1 MLKKKGFT
9 LENKNISLLRR
20 SNRWGWTAL
29 SIALCMLLSPLLAV
43 SVFIPQGMTLVP
55 IALLLLVGYV
65 GPVSAATCTAILV
78 TLSTVFFGFWGAA
91 LSAVLLVPILVVS
104 SYMVEHEQSFW
115 QSAAGSGVTMFASI
129 GLAMLLVSALA
140 GADVVTALSNM
151 MRQAFS
157 VSQTFSDMVLTM
169 MMQLGA
175 ITSASGGA
183 VDIATLDAAAR
194 GQLIEQL
201 VLILDTLMRLEIPMQ
216 MATGSV
222 AAGVLGQ
229 VALRKGVLSRGDK
242 VDYPPLRTW
251 TVPKGWGRV
260 LGATLAASNIYIDD
274 TSGITPSQL
283 RSRCRRLKME
293 HGLDMIMVD
302 YLQLMSA
309 DGHVEN
315 RQNEVSE
322 ISRNLKSIAK
332 ELNVPL
338 VALAQLSRAGAQ
350 RSDKRPILSDLRD
363 SGAIEQDADVIMFL
377 HREEYY
383 DPNTEDKNIAEVI
396 VAKQRNGPLGTVKL
410 AWLGQYTRFASLQQ
424 GGAAQ

>member
-65 GPVSAATCTAILV
+65 GPVSAAACTAILV

-91 LSAVLLVPILVVS
+91 LSTVLLVPILVVS

-175 ITSASGGA
+175 ITSASG
-183 VDIATLDAAAR
+183 
-194 GQLIEQL
+194 QLIEQL

-260 LGATLAASNIYIDD
+260 LGATLAALYVLTLIVPSF
-274 TSGITPSQL
+274 TSSMFYVFTGVFEQIFALQGIAAVCYYLNEKGKGRVAQGIVFALGYFAIRPAAILIGIADQTFDVVH
-283 RSRCRRLKME
+283 RREKME
-293 HGLDMIMVD
+293 EETPNPFDPRTHD
-302 YLQLMSA
+302 
-309 DGHVEN
+309 
-315 RQNEVSE
+315 
-322 ISRNLKSIAK
+322 
-332 ELNVPL
+332 
-338 VALAQLSRAGAQ
+338 
-350 RSDKRPILSDLRD
+350 DK
-363 SGAIEQDADVIMFL
+363 
-377 HREEYY
+377 
-383 DPNTEDKNIAEVI
+383 
-396 VAKQRNGPLGTVKL
+396 
-410 AWLGQYTRFASLQQ
+410 
-424 GGAAQ
+424 

>member
-1 MLKKKGFT
+1 M
-9 LENKNISLLRR
+9 
-20 SNRWGWTAL
+20 

-65 GPVSAATCTAILV
+65 GPVSAAACTAILV

-183 VDIATLDAAAR
+183 RTVNRAAR
-194 GQLIEQL
+194 ADSG
-201 VLILDTLMRLEIPMQ
+201 
-216 MATGSV
+216 
-222 AAGVLGQ
+222 
-229 VALRKGVLSRGDK
+229 
-242 VDYPPLRTW
+242 YPDAVGNP
-251 TVPKGWGRV
+251 
-260 LGATLAASNIYIDD
+260 D
-274 TSGITPSQL
+274 
-283 RSRCRRLKME
+283 
-293 HGLDMIMVD
+293 
-302 YLQLMSA
+302 A
-309 DGHVEN
+309 DGDGL
-315 RQNEVSE
+315 RGGG
-322 ISRNLKSIAK
+322 
-332 ELNVPL
+332 
-338 VALAQLSRAGAQ
+338 RAGAG
-350 RSDKRPILSDLRD
+350 R
-363 SGAIEQDADVIMFL
+363 
-377 HREEYY
+377 
-383 DPNTEDKNIAEVI
+383 
-396 VAKQRNGPLGTVKL
+396 
-410 AWLGQYTRFASLQQ
+410 
-424 GGAAQ
+424 AAQGRALSWG

>member
-1 MLKKKGFT
+1 
-9 LENKNISLLRR
+9 
-20 SNRWGWTAL
+20 
-29 SIALCMLLSPLLAV
+29 
-43 SVFIPQGMTLVP
+43 
-55 IALLLLVGYV
+55 
-65 GPVSAATCTAILV
+65 
-78 TLSTVFFGFWGAA
+78 
-91 LSAVLLVPILVVS
+91 
-104 SYMVEHEQSFW
+104 MVEHEQSFW

-260 LGATLAASNIYIDD
+260 LGATLAALYVFTGVFEQIFALQ
-274 TSGITPSQL
+274 GIAAVCYYLNEKGKGHVAQGIVFALGYFAIRPAAILIGIADQTFDVVH
-283 RSRCRRLKME
+283 RREKME
-293 HGLDMIMVD
+293 EETPNPFDPRTHD
-302 YLQLMSA
+302 
-309 DGHVEN
+309 
-315 RQNEVSE
+315 
-322 ISRNLKSIAK
+322 
-332 ELNVPL
+332 
-338 VALAQLSRAGAQ
+338 
-350 RSDKRPILSDLRD
+350 DK
-363 SGAIEQDADVIMFL
+363 
-377 HREEYY
+377 
-383 DPNTEDKNIAEVI
+383 
-396 VAKQRNGPLGTVKL
+396 
-410 AWLGQYTRFASLQQ
+410 
-424 GGAAQ
+424 

>member
-65 GPVSAATCTAILV
+65 GPVSAVTCTAILV

-229 VALRKGVLSRGDK
+229 AALRKGVLSRGDK
-242 VDYPPLRTW
+242 ADYPPLRTW

-260 LGATLAASNIYIDD
+260 LGATLAAVA
-274 TSGITPSQL
+274 
-283 RSRCRRLKME
+283 E
-293 HGLDMIMVD
+293 HGYQELHARGSFDPEVMSVV
-302 YLQLMSA
+302 YLI
-309 DGHVEN
+309 N
-315 RQNEVSE
+315 
-322 ISRNLKSIAK
+322 SIGKTNGMQAS
-332 ELNVPL
+332 
-338 VALAQLSRAGAQ
+338 ALAWALTFGRHLIPQEPREQVYMVRRAGNSINLTPVKGSGDEGGVAYAGSMLQ
-350 RSDKRPILSDLRD
+350 R
-363 SGAIEQDADVIMFL
+363 GMEMM
-377 HREEYY
+377 
-383 DPNTEDKNIAEVI
+383 
-396 VAKQRNGPLGTVKL
+396 AKKG
-410 AWLGQYTRFASLQQ
+410 
-424 GGAAQ
+424 

>member
-1 MLKKKGFT
+1 M
-9 LENKNISLLRR
+9 
-20 SNRWGWTAL
+20 

-140 GADVVTALSNM
+140 GADVVTALSDM

-175 ITSASGGA
+175 ITSESGGA

-216 MATGSV
+216 MATGSA

-260 LGATLAASNIYIDD
+260 LGATLAALYVLTLIVPSF
-274 TSGITPSQL
+274 TSSMFYVFTGVFEQIFALQGIAAVCYYLNEKGKGRVAQGIVFALGYFAIRPAAILIGIADQTFDVVH
-283 RSRCRRLKME
+283 RREKME
-293 HGLDMIMVD
+293 EETPNPFDPRTHD
-302 YLQLMSA
+302 
-309 DGHVEN
+309 
-315 RQNEVSE
+315 
-322 ISRNLKSIAK
+322 
-332 ELNVPL
+332 
-338 VALAQLSRAGAQ
+338 
-350 RSDKRPILSDLRD
+350 DK
-363 SGAIEQDADVIMFL
+363 
-377 HREEYY
+377 
-383 DPNTEDKNIAEVI
+383 
-396 VAKQRNGPLGTVKL
+396 
-410 AWLGQYTRFASLQQ
+410 
-424 GGAAQ
+424 

>member
-1 MLKKKGFT
+1 MALLAWVWMPREGGFSADDRPADFFYTKFAECCIINGNDDIFCGSCSPAMLKKKGFT

-43 SVFIPQGMTLVP
+43 SAFIPQGMTLVP

-91 LSAVLLVPILVVS
+91 LSAVLLVPILIVS
-104 SYMVEHEQSFW
+104 SYMVEHGQSFW

-140 GADVVTALSNM
+140 GADVVTALSDM

-175 ITSASGGA
+175 ITSTSGGA

-201 VLILDTLMRLEIPMQ
+201 VLIMDTLMRLEIPMQ

-229 VALRKGVLSRGDK
+229 AALRKGVLSRGDK

-260 LGATLAASNIYIDD
+260 LGATLAALYVLTLIVPSF
-274 TSGITPSQL
+274 TSSMFYVFTGVFEQIFALQGIAAVCYYLNEKGKGRVAQGLSL
-283 RSRCRRLKME
+283 RW
-293 HGLDMIMVD
+293 
-302 YLQLMSA
+302 A
-309 DGHVEN
+309 
-315 RQNEVSE
+315 
-322 ISRNLKSIAK
+322 ISRFDRCDFDRHCGSDVRRCPSPRKNGRGNAES
-332 ELNVPL
+332 V
-338 VALAQLSRAGAQ
+338 
-350 RSDKRPILSDLRD
+350 RS
-363 SGAIEQDADVIMFL
+363 A
-377 HREEYY
+377 H
-383 DPNTEDKNIAEVI
+383 
-396 VAKQRNGPLGTVKL
+396 
-410 AWLGQYTRFASLQQ
+410 TR
-424 GGAAQ
+424 

>member
-65 GPVSAATCTAILV
+65 GPVSAVTCTAILV

-183 VDIATLDAAAR
+183 VDIATRAVDRAARADSGYPDAA
-194 GQLIEQL
+194 GNP
-201 VLILDTLMRLEIPMQ
+201 D
-216 MATGSV
+216 
-222 AAGVLGQ
+222 
-229 VALRKGVLSRGDK
+229 
-242 VDYPPLRTW
+242 
-251 TVPKGWGRV
+251 
-260 LGATLAASNIYIDD
+260 
-274 TSGITPSQL
+274 
-283 RSRCRRLKME
+283 
-293 HGLDMIMVD
+293 
-302 YLQLMSA
+302 A
-309 DGHVEN
+309 DGDGL
-315 RQNEVSE
+315 RGGG
-322 ISRNLKSIAK
+322 
-332 ELNVPL
+332 
-338 VALAQLSRAGAQ
+338 RAGAG
-350 RSDKRPILSDLRD
+350 R
-363 SGAIEQDADVIMFL
+363 
-377 HREEYY
+377 
-383 DPNTEDKNIAEVI
+383 
-396 VAKQRNGPLGTVKL
+396 
-410 AWLGQYTRFASLQQ
+410 
-424 GGAAQ
+424 AAQGCALPRG

>member
-1 MLKKKGFT
+1 MFARDVKKEGIHIGKQEYILASPLKPMGMD
-9 LENKNISLLRR
+9 
-20 SNRWGWTAL
+20 GV
-29 SIALCMLLSPLLAV
+29 ALCMLLSPLLAV

-65 GPVSAATCTAILV
+65 GPVSAVTCTAILV

-91 LSAVLLVPILVVS
+91 LSTVLLVPILVVS

-229 VALRKGVLSRGDK
+229 AALRKGVLSRGDK

-260 LGATLAASNIYIDD
+260 LGATLAALYVLLTLYDL
-274 TSGITPSQL
+274 L
-283 RSRCRRLKME
+283 RSGMWAALFT
-293 HGLDMIMVD
+293 LPQLLAVWLV
-302 YLQLMSA
+302 YLVFFWDRIGDLLREFGFAVRHQNSHQTIQFKSA
-309 DGHVEN
+309 VKQQ
-315 RQNEVSE
+315 R
-322 ISRNLKSIAK
+322 KK
-332 ELNVPL
+332 
-338 VALAQLSRAGAQ
+338 AQ
-350 RSDKRPILSDLRD
+350 
-363 SGAIEQDADVIMFL
+363 
-377 HREEYY
+377 
-383 DPNTEDKNIAEVI
+383 
-396 VAKQRNGPLGTVKL
+396 
-410 AWLGQYTRFASLQQ
+410 QQ
-424 GGAAQ
+424 GYRHKCEVCGRTDTDFPDLQFRYCSKCAGYHCFCEDHIFNHTHFTQ